1 MEVPFARPHMDEAE
15 IAAVAEVIRSGWVTQ
30 GPKVAEFEQAV
41 AAFVGAA
48 HGIATTSCSTA
59 LHLSLSL
66 SGVDPGS
73 EVLMPSFTC
82 PATANAVCHA
92 ALTPVFV
99 EIDPRTYNLDPE
111 AVAAAIGA
119 RTGAIL
125 AVHQY
130 GLPAEMEP
138 LAALARRHHL
148 TLIEDA
154 ALALGAAYQ
163 GKRIGSL
170 GAPSCFSFHGRKIIT
185 TGEGGM
191 VTTNDPAFAERARVV
206 RSHGASVSDLAR
218 HHAKGMLIQSYEQL
232 GYNFRMTD
240 IQAAVGL
247 AQMQKLPAILARRA
261 SLARRYDEVLAGMPE
276 LETPYVPPHVVH
288 SYQTYLVRLT
298 PRCRLALPEFMQAM
312 SARGVPCRHSLT
324 CHTEPF
330 FRQLCGALSLP
341 ITEAAARTT
350 VALPLYPTMPDPEHD
365 YVVETL
371 KAVLAQR

>member
-1 MEVPFARPHMDEAE
+1 M
-15 IAAVAEVIRSGWVTQ
+15 S
-30 GPKVAEFEQAV
+30 
-41 AAFVGAA
+41 
-48 HGIATTSCSTA
+48 A
-59 LHLSLSL
+59 LVLYLSLYL
-66 SGVDPGS
+66 SGVRKGS

-92 ALTPVFV
+92 GLAPVFV

-111 AVAAAIGA
+111 AVATAINS

-138 LAALARRHHL
+138 LYALARRHDL

-154 ALALGAAYQ
+154 ALALGAAYH

-191 VTTNDPAFAERARVV
+191 VTTNDAAFADRARVV

-218 HHAKGMLIQSYEQL
+218 HHAKGTLIQSYEQL

-247 AQMQKLPAILARRA
+247 AQMRKLPAILERRA
-261 SLARRYDEVLAGMPE
+261 ELARRYDQALAGMPE
-276 LETPYVPPHVVH
+276 LETPSVPPHAVH
-288 SYQTYLVRLT
+288 CYQTYLVRLT
-298 PRCRLALPEFMQAM
+298 PRCRLPLPEFVQSM
-312 SARGVPCRHSLT
+312 SAQGVPCRHSLT

-330 FRQLCGALSLP
+330 FRRLCGEISLP
-341 ITEAAARTT
+341 ITEEAARTT
-350 VALPLYPTMPDPEHD
+350 VALPLYPTMQDHEHD
-365 YVVETL
+365 FVIATL